1 MTKKEAAK
9 EVPEII
15 KKTTEELIL
24 NFGKGK
30 YSAIPMAAL
39 WAKELK
45 KHEENRH
52 LTPAEILDQ
61 ALRDVLG
68 GKVDWKDLR
77 KVASAIEAEA
87 VAAAI
92 AEKKAE

>member
-1 MTKKEAAK
+1 MPKKEAVK
-9 EVPEII
+9 ELDP

-45 KHEENRH
+45 RREENRH
-52 LTPAEILDQ
+52 LTPAELLDL
-61 ALRDVLG
+61 ALREVLG
-68 GKVDWKDLR
+68 GKVDWKDL
-77 KVASAIEAEA
+77 KKAGAAEAEA
-87 VAAAI
+87 VAADG
-92 AEKKAE
+92 EKKGE

>member
-1 MTKKEAAK
+1 MTKKDAAK
-9 EVPEII
+9 AAPDLI

-52 LTPAEILDQ
+52 LTPAELLDL
-61 ALRDVLG
+61 ALREVLG
-68 GKVDWKDLR
+68 GKVDWKDLK
-77 KVASAIEAEA
+77 KVSVAE
-87 VAAAI
+87 VEP
-92 AEKKAE
+92 EKKGE

>member
-1 MTKKEAAK
+1 MSKKESAKDAA
-9 EVPEII
+9 ESA

-45 KHEENRH
+45 KREENRH
-52 LTPAEILDQ
+52 LTPAELLDL

-68 GKVDWKDLR
+68 GKVDWKDL
-77 KVASAIEAEA
+77 KK
-87 VAAAI
+87 VAAA
-92 AEKKAE
+92 AEPEVVSEPK

>member
-1 MTKKEAAK
+1 MPKKEAVK
-9 EVPEII
+9 DVEIV

-45 KHEENRH
+45 RREENRH

-68 GKVDWKDLR
+68 GKVDWKDLK
-77 KVASAIEAEA
+77 KVSAVIEAEA
-87 VAAAI
+87 VASA
-92 AEKKAE
+92 AEKKGE

>member
-1 MTKKEAAK
+1 MPKKEAVKDA
-9 EVPEII
+9 EVV

-45 KHEENRH
+45 RREENRH
-52 LTPAEILDQ
+52 LTPAELLDQ

-68 GKVDWKDLR
+68 GKVDWKDLK
-77 KVASAIEAEA
+77 KVAVPAEA
-87 VAAAI
+87 PADDGG
-92 AEKKAE
+92 KKSE

>member
-52 LTPAEILDQ
+52 LTPAEILDL

-68 GKVDWKDLR
+68 GKVDWKDL
-77 KVASAIEAEA
+77 KK

-92 AEKKAE
+92 EADAVADKKAE

>member
-1 MTKKEAAK
+1 MSKKETVKDA
-9 EVPEII
+9 EIAQ
-15 KKTTEELIL
+15 KTTEELIL

-45 KHEENRH
+45 KREENRH

-68 GKVDWKDLR
+68 GKVDWKDLK
-77 KVASAIEAEA
+77 KVAA
-87 VAAAI
+87 VEVETAAAVVD
-92 AEKKAE
+92 KKGE

>member
-9 EVPEII
+9 HAPEAVR
-15 KKTTEELIL
+15 KTTEELIL

-45 KHEENRH
+45 KREENRH
-52 LTPAEILDQ
+52 LTPAELLDL
-61 ALRDVLG
+61 ALREVLG
-68 GKVDWKDLR
+68 GEVDWKDL
-77 KVASAIEAEA
+77 KK
-87 VAAAI
+87 VAAA
-92 AEKKAE
+92 AEPEAAADKKAE

>member
-1 MTKKEAAK
+1 MPKKEAVK
-9 EVPEII
+9 EAEIV

-45 KHEENRH
+45 RREENRH

-68 GKVDWKDLR
+68 GKVEWKDLK
-77 KVASAIEAEA
+77 KVSSAIEAEA

-92 AEKKAE
+92 AEKKGE

>member
-1 MTKKEAAK
+1 MPKKEAVK
-9 EVPEII
+9 DVEIV

-45 KHEENRH
+45 KREENRH
-52 LTPAEILDQ
+52 LTPAELLDL

-68 GKVDWKDLR
+68 GKVDWKDLK
-77 KVASAIEAEA
+77 KVVVEADPVEAEG
-87 VAAAI
+87 
-92 AEKKAE
+92 KKD

>member
-1 MTKKEAAK
+1 MAKKEAVK
-9 EVPEII
+9 DVEIV

-45 KHEENRH
+45 RREENRH
-52 LTPAEILDQ
+52 LTPAEILDL

-68 GKVDWKDLR
+68 GKVEWKDLK
-77 KVASAIEAEA
+77 KVSSLIEAEA
-87 VAAAI
+87 VAAA
-92 AEKKAE
+92 AEKKGE

>member
-1 MTKKEAAK
+1 MTKKDAAK
-9 EVPEII
+9 AAPDLI

-52 LTPAEILDQ
+52 LTPAELLDL
-61 ALRDVLG
+61 ALREVLG
-68 GKVDWKDLR
+68 GKVDWKDLK
-77 KVASAIEAEA
+77 KVSVAE
-87 VAAAI
+87 V
-92 AEKKAE
+92 ETGKKDE

>member
-1 MTKKEAAK
+1 MAKKEVVK
-9 EVPEII
+9 EAPET
-15 KKTTEELIL
+15 KTTEELIL

-45 KHEENRH
+45 KREENRH
-52 LTPAEILDQ
+52 LTPAEILDL

-68 GKVDWKDLR
+68 GKVDWKDL
-77 KVASAIEAEA
+77 KKA
-87 VAAAI
+87 VAAAEPE
-92 AEKKAE
+92 AEAKAE

>member
-1 MTKKEAAK
+1 MSKKEAVK
-9 EVPEII
+9 EVEIVQ
-15 KKTTEELIL
+15 KTTEELIL

-45 KHEENRH
+45 RREENRH

-61 ALRDVLG
+61 ALRDVLV
-68 GKVDWKDLR
+68 GKVEWKDLK
-77 KVASAIEAEA
+77 KVSSLIEAEA
-87 VAAAI
+87 VAAA
-92 AEKKAE
+92 AEKKGE

>member
-1 MTKKEAAK
+1 MAKKEAVK
-9 EVPEII
+9 EVENV

-45 KHEENRH
+45 RREENRH
-52 LTPAEILDQ
+52 LTPAEILDL

-68 GKVDWKDLR
+68 GKVDWKDL
-77 KVASAIEAEA
+77 KMASALVEAEA
-87 VAAAI
+87 GAAA
-92 AEKKAE
+92 ADKKGE